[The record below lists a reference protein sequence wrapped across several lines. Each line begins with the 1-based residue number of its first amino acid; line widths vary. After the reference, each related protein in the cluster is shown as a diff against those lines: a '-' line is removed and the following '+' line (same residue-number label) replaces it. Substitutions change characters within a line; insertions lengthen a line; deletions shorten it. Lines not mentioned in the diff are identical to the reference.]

1 MTKGKRKSNIKKK
14 IKKKLNNKR
23 KCYYIKDKAII
34 NFILEH
40 SKKPDI
46 DFSKIKI
53 PSFMDI
59 TNHDFPENQ
68 KENKDTFISN
78 KLIMKEVENKEII
91 PNSFMKNYFPLIEN
105 EKFWFI
111 NNNNNESKIKSF
123 LFN

>member
-1 MTKGKRKSNIKKK
+1 
-14 IKKKLNNKR
+14 
-23 KCYYIKDKAII
+23 
-34 NFILEH
+34 
-40 SKKPDI
+40 
-46 DFSKIKI
+46 
-53 PSFMDI
+53 MDI

-91 PNSFMKNYFPLIEN
+91 PNSFMENYFPLIEN